1 MGDTYSVLFVAETP
15 REEGEEEVGE
25 DGDAKREDMVK
36 LEQREVDVGW
46 LSEHARQVVRL
57 LPGGLTILGLFLP
70 RPDMFLSANDGKL
83 RKVLKTVASLD
94 SSVPAELL
102 ILQSSPPA
110 LSAKVL
116 DSKTTS
122 FRPLDVKFSSK
133 PTELVRVDSSLVLD
147 IPVAL
152 PTCENPLSVLEKFN
166 GLLDSATYIF
176 DNKVLSSDTVLGK
189 AVEVENK
196 KKNKN
201 KGAKVETEDVEE
213 DEDKRQAV
221 VKVELLMAEP
231 MLEDV
236 VVEEDTS
243 ARMKLAGK
251 LVQSLSPPWCQ
262 CLLAKVIYFLYEI
275 LHLFSC
281 FCILY
286 ATPRLGCK
294 ED

>member
-25 DGDAKREDMVK
+25 GDAKSEDMVK

-46 LSEHARQVVRL
+46 LSEHARQVARL

-83 RKVLKTVASLD
+83 RKVLKTVATLD

-102 ILQSSPPA
+102 ILQSA

-176 DNKVLSSDTVLGK
+176 DNKVLSSDTVLVK

-196 KKNKN
+196 KKNKS

-251 LVQSLSPPWCQ
+251 LSCRAYLPPGANVSW
-262 CLLAKVIYFLYEI
+262 A
-275 LHLFSC
+275 
-281 FCILY
+281 
-286 ATPRLGCK
+286 R
-294 ED
+294 

>member
-25 DGDAKREDMVK
+25 GDAKSEDMVK

-46 LSEHARQVVRL
+46 LSEHARQVARL

-102 ILQSSPPA
+102 ILQSA

-147 IPVAL
+147 IPVSL
-152 PTCENPLSVLEKFN
+152 PTFEDLVGYPLSKDIKPVLEIFN
-166 GLLDSATYIF
+166 DLLDSASYIF
-176 DNKVLSSDTVLGK
+176 DNKVLSSDQGCRICVSVS
-189 AVEVENK
+189 A
-196 KKNKN
+196 
-201 KGAKVETEDVEE
+201 
-213 DEDKRQAV
+213 
-221 VKVELLMAEP
+221 LL
-231 MLEDV
+231 
-236 VVEEDTS
+236 TGTFFYF
-243 ARMKLAGK
+243 AR
-251 LVQSLSPPWCQ
+251 
-262 CLLAKVIYFLYEI
+262 
-275 LHLFSC
+275 HFSC
-281 FCILY
+281 V
-286 ATPRLGCK
+286 TQNGQK
-294 ED
+294 MTQNGKK

>member
-25 DGDAKREDMVK
+25 DGDAKSEDMVK

-83 RKVLKTVASLD
+83 RKVLKTVATLD

-102 ILQSSPPA
+102 ILQSA

-152 PTCENPLSVLEKFN
+152 PTCEDPLSEDIKPVLEKFN

-251 LVQSLSPPWCQ
+251 LSCRAYLPPGANVSW
-262 CLLAKVIYFLYEI
+262 A
-275 LHLFSC
+275 
-281 FCILY
+281 
-286 ATPRLGCK
+286 R
-294 ED
+294 

>member
-25 DGDAKREDMVK
+25 EGDAKSEDMVK

-46 LSEHARQVVRL
+46 LSEHARQVARL

-83 RKVLKTVASLD
+83 RKVLKTVATLD

-102 ILQSSPPA
+102 ILQSA

-116 DSKTTS
+116 NSETIS

-152 PTCENPLSVLEKFN
+152 PTCEDPLSKDIKPVLEKFN

-251 LVQSLSPPWCQ
+251 LSCRAYLPPGANVSW
-262 CLLAKVIYFLYEI
+262 A
-275 LHLFSC
+275 
-281 FCILY
+281 
-286 ATPRLGCK
+286 R
-294 ED
+294 